1 MKLIHVLYVSCGS
14 KDKSV
19 QPGKKNNIT
28 TFILSGL
35 FFKHVSLLLKEVHLE
50 WQNLA
55 AWRDFSF
62 FSEIIDKLLK
72 PRPLYTKIKVNKVIY
87 ITQ

>member
-1 MKLIHVLYVSCGS
+1 MFCTLAVVAMTKVY
-14 KDKSV
+14 V
-19 QPGKKNNIT
+19 QPGKKI
-28 TFILSGL
+28 ILSGL

-72 PRPLYTKIKVNKVIY
+72 GFKTGLALYTPR
-87 ITQ
+87 